1 MIKKLSLARLAGDQL
16 RRTGFLLATAESC
29 TGGLLGDLVTD
40 ISGCS
45 DYYLGGVVVYANAAK
60 KTLLSVPDDIL
71 DRYGAVSGE
80 TVTVMADA
88 IRRILGAD
96 VSLSISGIAGPLGG
110 TKEKPVGT
118 VWIGLSSSS
127 GTKAELFHFSGERK
141 KIKSQAA
148 NSALQMLVE
157 FLVNIPEKKTAAI

>member
-1 MIKKLSLARLAGDQL
+1 MKASLAKLVGAHL
-16 RRTGFLLATAESC
+16 RRTGLKLATAESC

-45 DYYLGGVVVYANAAK
+45 DYYLGGVVVYANSAK
-60 KTLLSVPDDIL
+60 KTLLHVPDDIL
-71 DRYGAVSGE
+71 DRYGAVSRE
-80 TVTVMADA
+80 TVVSMADG
-88 IRRILGAD
+88 IRQILRAD

-127 GTKAELFHFSGERK
+127 GTKAECFHFSGERK

-148 NSALQMLVE
+148 ESALRMLVE
-157 FLVNIPEKKTAAI
+157 FLVNIPEKKTAAK